1 MVIVA
6 SFVFGT
12 SEPPSPPR
20 RSAMWFAVLVWRLI
34 KSGCSFLASAEWS
47 SRICV
52 FYCGERW
59 VIVVGRP
66 RASGQSRA
74 RNPAFASLCG
84 NSSEDTAQ

>member
-6 SFVFGT
+6 SFVFVT
-12 SEPPSPPR
+12 SEPPIPR
-20 RSAMWFAVLVWRLI
+20 RCAMWFAVLVWRLI

-52 FYCGERW
+52 FYCGERGT
-59 VIVVGRP
+59 IVVGRL

-84 NSSEDTAQ
+84 NSSEDAAQ